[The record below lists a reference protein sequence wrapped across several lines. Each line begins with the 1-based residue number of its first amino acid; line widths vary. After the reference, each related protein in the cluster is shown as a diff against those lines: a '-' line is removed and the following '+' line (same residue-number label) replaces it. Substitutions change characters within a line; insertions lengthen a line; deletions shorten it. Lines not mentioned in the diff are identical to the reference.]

1 MDSSGTL
8 LNGRTFKD
16 IREFKKELVDHDMET
31 VARNIARQLATYATG
46 APVGFSDR
54 RKIAEILVKTKRSR
68 YGVRDIVHGIV
79 ESELF
84 QFK

>member
-1 MDSSGTL
+1 
-8 LNGRTFKD
+8 
-16 IREFKKELVDHDMET
+16 
-31 VARNIARQLATYATG
+31 
-46 APVGFSDR
+46 
-54 RKIAEILVKTKRSR
+54 VKTKRSG